1 MAGTGHEYDTL
12 NTNADPGRDM
22 ATPIETIQSAASNWS
37 IEVTP
42 TGATKIESFRDC
54 LDPGTTV
61 NVTFLPGTDPA
72 DTIAVCERLHNDGMR
87 PVPHLAA
94 RSLRDA
100 DQLDELLSAYTARCG
115 VEEVLCI
122 GGGVDS
128 PVGGFDATMQVL
140 QTGLIQKH
148 GIRHIGVA
156 GHPEGSP
163 DISDDEIAE
172 ALDAKNALA
181 KAEGLNLYIE
191 TQFCFEADIVLE
203 WEKRVRA
210 AGNALPIRIGI
221 PGPATIKTLFRF
233 AQISG
238 IGPSMR
244 FISKQAKNV
253 AKLMTVQSPHLLL
266 TGLAEGMAADKEC
279 LIRHFHYYPF
289 GGFARTATYAG
300 AIANGRIEMLPKG
313 GFDVIDG

>member
-1 MAGTGHEYDTL
+1 MTL
-12 NTNADPGRDM
+12 S
-22 ATPIETIQSAASNWS
+22 IETIQSAAANWS

-54 LDPGTTV
+54 LAAGTTV
-61 NVTFLPGTDPA
+61 NVTFLPGTDPS
-72 DTIAVCERLHNDGMR
+72 DTIAVAERLHNDGMR

-100 DQLDELLSAYTARCG
+100 GQLDELLTAFTTRCG

-122 GGGVDS
+122 GGGVDN
-128 PVGGFDATMQVL
+128 PVGDFSATIEVL
-140 QTGLIQKH
+140 ESGLIQKH

-163 DISDDEIAE
+163 DISDEEVAT
-172 ALDAKNALA
+172 ALSAKNELA
-181 KAEGLNLYIE
+181 ARDGLELYIE
-191 TQFCFEADIVLE
+191 TQFCFEADIVLD
-203 WEKRVRA
+203 WERRVRE
-210 AGNALPIRIGI
+210 AGNRLPIRIGI

-244 FISKQAKNV
+244 FVAKQAKNV
-253 AKLMTVQSPHLLL
+253 AKLMTVQSPHLLIA
-266 TGLAEGMAADKEC
+266 GLAEGMAADEGC

-289 GGFARTATYAG
+289 GGFARTAAYAG
-300 AIANGRIEMLPKG
+300 AIAEGRIDLLPKG
-313 GFDVIDG
+313 GFDVTEG

>member
-1 MAGTGHEYDTL
+1 MAGIGHEYDTL